1 MKNENSKVITLT
13 NPLVRGENKITEI
26 TVNKPTVPALKGLK
40 LMDVFGTDVD
50 AIRILLPRVTQ
61 PVLHRAD
68 FDSMEVADFVEL
80 AGAAVSFLG
89 KNSETTEAETTE

>member
-40 LMDVFGTDVD
+40 MFDV
-50 AIRILLPRVTQ
+50 
-61 PVLHRAD
+61 
-68 FDSMEVADFVEL
+68 
-80 AGAAVSFLG
+80 
-89 KNSETTEAETTE
+89 

>member
-40 LMDVFGTDVD
+40 MFDVLQMDVD
-50 AIRILLPRVTQ
+50 
-61 PVLHRAD
+61 
-68 FDSMEVADFVEL
+68 
-80 AGAAVSFLG
+80 
-89 KNSETTEAETTE
+89 